1 MAALLSLAAIVERD
15 RGVASACYRPLY
27 TSYPH
32 DPQPGG
38 SVGRGLTTDHHSVSK
53 PDLRYVSQDWPRGIR
68 RYRSRDAIFRDPY
81 HNP

>member
-27 TSYPH
+27 MSYPH

-38 SVGRGLTTDHHSVSK
+38 SAGRGLTTDHHTSCCRCGTV
-53 PDLRYVSQDWPRGIR
+53 DVDGL
-68 RYRSRDAIFRDPY
+68 
-81 HNP
+81 